1 MSLVRRLERRDYAA
15 GAFLD
20 PLHIPSNLE
29 VDPYSGA
36 GVLPPMSMWLA
47 LAHPAVQAC
56 MRIITDVISSFPVHA
71 FNAQQEQIDPTPAKL
86 VNPSVKTAS
95 MREWVAQVVTSLLI
109 DANAYG
115 MISGEDRLGYF
126 TQVDLL
132 YPLNVT
138 VRWEDGRKRFRID
151 GRELTTDQVWHLP
164 GRQLPGDVSGISP
177 VRNSART
184 IWLGLM
190 AEQFGYDYFANGVH
204 PTAHAT
210 SDQRIS
216 PADAK
221 IIKKRIKDGQR
232 GRDIIVTGL
241 GIKLDPWT
249 IQPNES
255 QFLETA
261 KHNDSRIAQIFG
273 VPAEF
278 IDATTGG
285 KADIT
290 YANREQ
296 RAQDFL
302 AFTVNPLIGR
312 IEDALSAW
320 FPRGTYVKFNT
331 GALLR
336 SDLQG
341 RANAYK
347 TLIDCGVLVP
357 NEARALEEYPPLPG
371 GDVPPRP
378 QAAAPAPDNNQPQ
391 SRGEQ

>member
-1 MSLVRRLERRDYAA
+1 MSLVRRLERRDYSG

-20 PLHIPSNLE
+20 PNHIPTNLE
-29 VDPYSGA
+29 GDPFLGA
-36 GVLPPMSMWLA
+36 GTVPPMGMWLA

-71 FNAQQEQIDPTPAKL
+71 YGPNQEPIDPTPTKL
-86 VNPSVKTAS
+86 VNPSAKTATF
-95 MREWVAQVVTSLLI
+95 REWIAQVVTSLLI

-115 MISGEDRLGYF
+115 MIAAEDRLGYLA
-126 TQVDLL
+126 QVDLL
-132 YPLNVT
+132 YPLHVST
-138 VRWEDGRKRFRID
+138 RWQDGRKRFRVGNAD
-151 GRELTTDQVWHLP
+151 LTTSEVWHLP

-177 VRNSART
+177 VRNAART

-190 AEQFGYDYFANGVH
+190 AEQFGYDYFANGIH

-216 PADAK
+216 PTDAK
-221 IIKKRIKDGQR
+221 IIKKRIRDGQR
-232 GRDIIVTGL
+232 GRDAIVTGL
-241 GIKLDPWT
+241 GIDIKPWT
-249 IQPNES
+249 IQPEES
-255 QFLETA
+255 QFLATQ

-302 AFTVNPLIGR
+302 AFTINPLLGR
-312 IEDALSAW
+312 LEDALSAW

-336 SDLQG
+336 SDLPT

-347 TLIDCGVLVP
+347 TLIESRVLRP
-357 NEARALEEYPPLPG
+357 NEARGFEDWKPYPG
-371 GDVPPRP
+371 GDSFPPTAP
-378 QAAAPAPDNNQPQ
+378 QPAPNSP
-391 SRGEQ
+391 EAKPA